1 MRYPNYKYN
10 PRANQIL
17 EILEQNPASR
27 FTDLMHDSGL
37 KNGVVSHYLKMME
50 KVGLIRARRIKNQDW
65 YFASTFDESN
75 DFLFIHLRK
84 ETSKRVLVFLLDKE
98 HATFSEILTHVKKS
112 PSTLSITLSNLI
124 KANLIKANLI
134 TAEHGVT
141 KKYSPRNKESIIKAL
156 DQIKPKTFDTIK
168 DRFADTFSYF

>member
-27 FTDLMHDSGL
+27 YTDLMNDSGL
-37 KNGVVSHYLKMME
+37 KNGVVSHYRKMME

-65 YFASTFDESN
+65 YFASTFDESR

-84 ETSKRVLVFLLDKE
+84 ETSRRILVFLLDKE
-98 HATFSEILTHVKKS
+98 QVTFSEILNHVKKS
-112 PSTLSITLSNLI
+112 PSTLSITLSNLVQ
-124 KANLIKANLI
+124 ANLILV
-134 TAEHGVT
+134 EHGMT
-141 KKYSPRNKESIIKAL
+141 KKYSPNNKESIINAL
-156 DQIKPKTFDTIK
+156 DQIKPKTLDTLK

>member
-27 FTDLMHDSGL
+27 FTDLMQCSGL

-65 YFASTFDESN
+65 YFSSTFDESD

-84 ETSKRVLVFLLDKE
+84 ETSKRVLVYLLDKE
-98 HATFSEILTHVKKS
+98 HATFSEILEHIKKS
-112 PSTLSITLSNLI
+112 PSTLSITLSNLL
-124 KANLIKANLI
+124 KANLIIVEFGL
-134 TAEHGVT
+134 T
-141 KKYSPRNKESIIKAL
+141 KKYRPSNKESITRAL

-168 DRFADTFSYF
+168 DRFADAFSYF

>member
-17 EILEQNPASR
+17 ELLEQNPASR
-27 FTDLMHDSGL
+27 FTDLMHGSGL

-65 YFASTFDESN
+65 YFIAAFDESN

-84 ETSKRVLVFLLDKE
+84 ETSRRVLVFLLDRE
-98 HATFSEILTHVKKS
+98 HATFSEILEHVKKS
-112 PSTLSITLSNLI
+112 PSTLSITLANLL
-124 KANLIKANLI
+124 KANLIVIEYGLI
-134 TAEHGVT
+134 
-141 KKYSPRNKESIIKAL
+141 KRYSTNNKESIIRAL